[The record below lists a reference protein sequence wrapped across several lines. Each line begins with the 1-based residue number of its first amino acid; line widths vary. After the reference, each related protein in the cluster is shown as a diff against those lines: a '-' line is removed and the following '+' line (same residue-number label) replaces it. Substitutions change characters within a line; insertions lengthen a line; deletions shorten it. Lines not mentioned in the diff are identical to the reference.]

1 MSATPTEPDPAA
13 ADPAAAR
20 PENSDLDVLLKQ
32 LGNLVT
38 PMAVRTAATLRLVDH
53 IQDGAR
59 TVDELAARTGTH
71 APTLARLVRHLVVTG
86 VLQGG
91 DDGTPLSA
99 TGVGLLLADDHPA
112 QQRAWMDLNG
122 AVARADLAFTG
133 LLDTVRTGR
142 PAYPGLYGRPFWED
156 LSADQDLADSF
167 DALMS
172 CDDNAAYEAPVAAYD
187 WSGVHHVLDA
197 GGGNGALL
205 AQIVRTAPHVRAT
218 LLELSGPAEQARR
231 KLAEAG
237 LTDRVTVVDGDFFK
251 PLPVTADAVILSF
264 VLLNWSDDDARA
276 ILRRC
281 AESLEPG
288 GRLLVM
294 DRADVE
300 ADGADRF
307 FSTLLDLRMLTFMG
321 GRVRTRDEV
330 VRLVSSV
337 GFALASERTS
347 GSPILPFDFSVLEFL
362 RAPEQPTPAEE

>member
-1 MSATPTEPDPAA
+1 MVSATPTESDRGAQ
-13 ADPAAAR
+13 R
-20 PENSDLDVLLKQ
+20 PEDNDLGVLLKQ
-32 LGNLVT
+32 LSNLVT

-59 TVDELAARTGTH
+59 TVDELAVRTDTH
-71 APTLARLVRHLVVTG
+71 APTLVRLVRHLVVNG
-86 VLQGG
+86 VLEGG
-91 DDGTPLSA
+91 EDGGPLSV
-99 TGVGLLLADDHPA
+99 TRIGLLLADDHPA
-112 QQRAWMDLNG
+112 QQRAWLDLNG

-142 PAYPGLYGRPFWED
+142 PAYPGRYGRPFWED
-156 LSADQDLADSF
+156 LSADRDLADSF

-187 WSGVHHVLDA
+187 WSGVRHVLDV

-205 AQIVRTAPHVRAT
+205 AQIVRAAPHVRAT
-218 LLELSGPAEQARR
+218 LLELSGPADQARR

-237 LTDRVTVVDGDFFK
+237 LADRVTVVEGDFFK
-251 PLPVTADAVILSF
+251 PLPVTTDVVILSF
-264 VLLNWSDDDARA
+264 VLLNWSDEDARA

-294 DRADVE
+294 DRADAE
-300 ADGADRF
+300 SDGADRF

-321 GRVRTRDEV
+321 GRVRTREEV
-330 VRLVSSV
+330 VDLVSSV

-347 GSPILPFDFSVLEFL
+347 GNPVLPFDFSVLEF
-362 RAPEQPTPAEE
+362 RRDPQQPTPAEE